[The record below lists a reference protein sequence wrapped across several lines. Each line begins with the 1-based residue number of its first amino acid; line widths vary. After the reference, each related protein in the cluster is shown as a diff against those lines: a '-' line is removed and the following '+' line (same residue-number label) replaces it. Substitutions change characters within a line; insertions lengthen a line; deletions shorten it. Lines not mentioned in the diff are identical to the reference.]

1 MNETHEK
8 FPALLGMT
16 LNLNLK
22 NVEMDIWSF
31 EGEMFGEFRV
41 VASLMRAS
49 YLGHCTLS
57 SWSIIF
63 KFWEMI
69 ERVMFYLW

>member
-31 EGEMFGEFRV
+31 EGEMFGGLRV
-41 VASLMRAS
+41 VTLTPGISDPINTSLFMTS
-49 YLGHCTLS
+49 LGIHVCAISTPGA
-57 SWSIIF
+57 II
-63 KFWEMI
+63 
-69 ERVMFYLW
+69 L